1 MLKTGVPRQLV
12 VVVIPLAL
20 VIMGDSLMY
29 VVLPTK
35 FVEFGI
41 APMLGLSAGF
51 WVGLALSANR
61 FVRLISNTFAARVYE
76 RAGLRAPFISAVLL
90 GALTTLAYSVSTGI
104 ALLLVSRLLW
114 GVSYS
119 FMRLAS
125 QIVAFRFGSDRD
137 RGKYLGF
144 YNMGQRTGSIVAVTG
159 GAAMASGLGSQTAFA
174 VLAGVGGIGVVIA
187 LMAPHIEVPRL
198 AGRNV
203 EGSKTP
209 VLSRISPVNLMAPQ
223 TLSQNVKRYV
233 ASLSLMRFSIAFA
246 ANGLAIA
253 TVSPYLAELLADGR
267 TVFGTSI
274 AALTL
279 GGLLVGTRWFGDLA
293 LSIPSGAVSDRLGR
307 MGTILSGV
315 AVMIFVLL
323 FVGIIDSPEL
333 FLLLMPLMFFASIL
347 GTTSL
352 DASLGESVDS
362 GERAPAFARYSTWQD
377 LGGALGP
384 LLGLT
389 LAEIIGFRGG
399 YLLAAAMLAA
409 SLSILVITSR
419 LPRQKMAITAE

>member
-1 MLKTGVPRQLV
+1 MFNVGVPRQLV
-12 VVVIPLAL
+12 VVVVPLAL

-29 VVLPTK
+29 VVLPTR
-35 FVEFGI
+35 FAEFGI
-41 APMLGLSAGF
+41 GNTLGISAGF
-51 WVGLALSANR
+51 WVGLALSVNR

-76 RAGLRAPFISAVLL
+76 RAGLRTPFVSAVLL
-90 GALTTLAYSVSTGI
+90 GGLTTLAYALSSGI
-104 ALLLVSRLLW
+104 LVLLIARLLW

-125 QIVAFRFGSDRD
+125 QIVVFRFGSDRE

-144 YNMGQRTGSIVAVTG
+144 YNMGQRTGSIIAVTG
-159 GAAMASGLGSQTAFA
+159 GAVMATRLGGQEAFA
-174 VLAGVGGIGVVIA
+174 VLAGVGALGVAIA
-187 LMAPHIEVPRL
+187 LLAPRIDVPSLSGDKRSTSKTTLRSRVTPVNILAPH
-198 AGRNV
+198 
-203 EGSKTP
+203 S
-209 VLSRISPVNLMAPQ
+209 LSHS
-223 TLSQNVKRYV
+223 VKRYV

-267 TVFGTSI
+267 TVFGASI

-279 GGLLVGTRWFGDLA
+279 GGMLVGTRWFGDLA
-293 LSIPSGAVSDRLGR
+293 LSIPSGTVSDRVGR
-307 MGTILSGV
+307 VPIIVGGI
-315 AVMIFVLL
+315 AVMVAVLL

-333 FLLLMPLMFFASIL
+333 FLLLMPLMFFASIFAN
-347 GTTSL
+347 TSL
-352 DASLGESVDS
+352 DATLGESVS
-362 GERAPAFARYSTWQD
+362 SQERAPAFARYSTWQD

-399 YLLAAAMLAA
+399 YLLAAAMLGA
-409 SLSILVITSR
+409 SLAVLAITYK
-419 LPRQKMAITAE
+419 LPRNDPAAATP

>member
-1 MLKTGVPRQLV
+1 MLNPGVPRQLV

-35 FVEFGI
+35 FAEFGVG
-41 APMLGLSAGF
+41 PTLGLSAGF

-61 FVRLISNTFAARVYE
+61 FVRLVSNTFAARVYE
-76 RAGLRAPFISAVLL
+76 RAGLRTPFISAVLL
-90 GALTTLAYSVSTGI
+90 GGLTTLAYSLSTGI
-104 ALLLVSRLLW
+104 VLLLISRLLW
-114 GVSYS
+114 GVAYS

-125 QIVAFRFGSDRD
+125 QIVVFRFGSDLN
-137 RGKYLGF
+137 RGRYFGF
-144 YNMGQRTGSIVAVTG
+144 YNMGQRAGSIIAVTA
-159 GAAMASGLGSQTAFA
+159 GAAMATAIGSQEAFA
-174 VLAGVGGIGVVIA
+174 VLAGVGGIGVAIA
-187 LMAPHIEVPRL
+187 LMAPRIDVPSM
-198 AGRNV
+198 AGRRV

-209 VLSRISPVNLMAPQ
+209 ALSRISPVNLMAPQ
-223 TLSQNVKRYV
+223 SLGQNVKRYV

-267 TVFGTSI
+267 TVFGMSI

-307 MGTILSGV
+307 MPVILAGV
-315 AVMIFVLL
+315 AVMTFVLL
-323 FVGIIDSPEL
+323 VVGIIDSPEL

-347 GTTSL
+347 GTTAL
-352 DASLGESVDS
+352 DATLGESVGS
-362 GERAPAFARYSTWQD
+362 HERAPAFARYSTWQD

-409 SLSILVITSR
+409 SLSILIITSR
-419 LPRQKMAITAE
+419 LPRNRLAVAAH

>member
-1 MLKTGVPRQLV
+1 MLNIGVPRQLV

-29 VVLPTK
+29 IVLPTK
-35 FVEFGI
+35 FAEFGI
-41 APMLGLSAGF
+41 GPTLGLSAGF

-90 GALTTLAYSVSTGI
+90 GTLTTLAYSASTGI
-104 ALLLVSRLLW
+104 ALLLFSRLLW
-114 GVSYS
+114 GVAYS

-144 YNMGQRTGSIVAVTG
+144 YNMGQRAGSIIAVTG
-159 GAAMASGLGSQTAFA
+159 GAVMASSIGSQTTFA
-174 VLAGVGGIGVVIA
+174 VLAGVGGIGVAVA
-187 LMAPHIEVPRL
+187 LMAPRIDVPSLIGHR
-198 AGRNV
+198 V
-203 EGSKTP
+203 ETSKMS
-209 VLSRISPVNLMAPQ
+209 VLSRVSPVNLMAPHF
-223 TLSQNVKRYV
+223 LGRNVARYI

-267 TVFGTSI
+267 TVFGASI
-274 AALTL
+274 AGVTR

-307 MGTILSGV
+307 MPTILSGV
-315 AVMIFVLL
+315 SVMTAVLL

-352 DASLGESVDS
+352 DATLGESVEIR
-362 GERAPAFARYSTWQD
+362 ERAPAFARYSTWQD

-409 SLSILVITSR
+409 SLSLLVITSR
-419 LPRQKMAITAE
+419 LPRNRLTAAAP

>member
-1 MLKTGVPRQLV
+1 MPKLGVPRQLV

-35 FVEFGI
+35 FADFGVG
-41 APMLGLSAGF
+41 PTLGLSAGF

-61 FVRLISNTFAARVYE
+61 FVRLVSNTFAARVYE
-76 RAGLRAPFISAVLL
+76 RAGLRAPFVSAVLL
-90 GALTTLAYSVSTGI
+90 GGLTTLAYSISTGI
-104 ALLLVSRLLW
+104 AMLLLFRLLW

-125 QIVAFRFGSDRD
+125 QIVVFRFGSPSD

-159 GAAMASGLGSQTAFA
+159 GAVMATALGSQEAFA
-174 VLAGVGGIGVVIA
+174 VLAGVGAIGVAVA
-187 LMAPHIEVPRL
+187 LMAPHIDVPSM
-198 AGRNV
+198 AGRKI
-203 EGSKTP
+203 EDSTTT
-209 VLSRISPVNLMAPQ
+209 VLSKLSPVNLMAPQ
-223 TLSQNVKRYV
+223 ALSLNVKRYV

-267 TVFGTSI
+267 TVFGASI

-293 LSIPSGAVSDRLGR
+293 LSIPSGTVSDRLGR
-307 MGTILSGV
+307 MPAILSGV
-315 AVMIFVLL
+315 AVMVFVLL

-352 DASLGESVDS
+352 DASLGESVES
-362 GERAPAFARYSTWQD
+362 RERAPAFARYSTWQD

-409 SLSILVITSR
+409 SLAVVVVTSR
-419 LPRQKMAITAE
+419 LQRDRIAETAT